1 MKKLTILTIAFIL
14 PFLAFAHE
22 GNKSFFK
29 IEQKETTVEVTAE
42 FPWTIRSALLYFVPE
57 LKTLKTKEAF
67 DAAFFEYIK
76 SSFIL
81 MDKNGTQLE
90 LISIE
95 SINLDSHSHQN
106 DFLFSFKGIS
116 LDKVSNQI
124 SFNLNSNQINHHTI
138 VDRYEMRVYETTL
151 GNPNFEIS
159 KQNNATFGYLWL
171 LALLPLGLGF
181 LFKKKIYY
189 LKAG

>member
-1 MKKLTILTIAFIL
+1 MKKLAILTIAFIL

-29 IEQKETTVEVTAE
+29 IEQKEATIEVVAE
-42 FPWTIRSALLYFVPE
+42 FPWTIRNALLDFVPE
-57 LKTLKTKEAF
+57 LKNSKTKEAF

-81 MDKNGTQLE
+81 MDKKGNQLE

-95 SINLDSHSHQN
+95 SINSDSHSHQN
-106 DFLFSFKGIS
+106 DFLFSFKGTTFVKIS
-116 LDKVSNQI
+116 NRI

-138 VDRYEMRVYETTL
+138 INRYETKTYDTSLESSS
-151 GNPNFEIS
+151 FELS
-159 KQNNATFGYLWL
+159 KQNNATLGFLWL
-171 LALLPLGLGF
+171 LALLPLGAGF
-181 LFKKKIYY
+181 LFKKKYTI
-189 LKAG
+189 